1 MVQKSLDRVYPNP
14 TSMTRRKVDASSIGG
29 LDANHLSKVNFSD
42 PFILLIRYVNFDK
55 CIILL

>member
-1 MVQKSLDRVYPNP
+1 MVQKSLDWVYPNP

-29 LDANHLSKVNFSD
+29 LDANHLFKVKFSY
-42 PFILLIRYVNFDK
+42 PFILIIRYVNVDK